1 LRPEHPLEELLN
13 HYTHIRVFKTLAT
26 STKPLT
32 AYMLAKEA
40 GLVRAKVARI
50 IKVFESH
57 GWVVKTPYMPA
68 SYTLNMGK
76 QEVKKLVELMAETGY
91 LSYDKQK

>member
-1 LRPEHPLEELLN
+1 MRPEHPVEELLN
-13 HYTHIRVFKTLAT
+13 HYTYLRVLKTLAK

-50 IKVFESH
+50 IQVFESH
-57 GWVVKTPYMPA
+57 GWVVKTPYRPA
-68 SYTLNMGK
+68 SYALNMDK
-76 QEVKKLVELMAETGY
+76 QEVKKLVELLTEMSY

>member
-1 LRPEHPLEELLN
+1 MRPEHPVEQLLK
-13 HYTHIRVFKTLAT
+13 HYTHLRVLKTLAT

-32 AYMLAKEA
+32 AYMLVKQT
-40 GLVRAKVARI
+40 GVNKAKVAEI

-57 GWVVKTPYMPA
+57 GWVVKTPYTPA
-68 SYTLNMGK
+68 AYTLNTAK
-76 QEVKKLVELMAETGY
+76 QEVKKIVDLLAEMGY